1 MFVTEIINKSMKL
14 YLFSSPQKRDRPD
27 IAPVH
32 RTIKEAKHL
41 QHGLLIPICDSS
53 ECSEVYIL
61 YRELELLQKRLTNYA
76 KQSLPRIKILKL
88 LKMKLLLCSA
98 HLKSSK
104 RSICRR
110 SLKKWLDTLSCTL
123 LFDPS
128 DSISCE
134 FSPPLP
140 PNLSLKWYEA
150 RAFTAARH
158 LSTTSLSCNKQK
170 ESELYRTKE
179 YKFALQC

>member
-1 MFVTEIINKSMKL
+1 MPNKVL
-14 YLFSSPQKRDRPD
+14 P
-27 IAPVH
+27 
-32 RTIKEAKHL
+32 HL
-41 QHGLLIPICDSS
+41 RFWSYSKSNCCYQTD
-53 ECSEVYIL
+53 
-61 YRELELLQKRLTNYA
+61 
-76 KQSLPRIKILKL
+76 
-88 LKMKLLLCSA
+88 

-110 SLKKWLDTLSCTL
+110 SLKKWLDMLSWTLP
-123 LFDPS
+123 FDPS

-158 LSTTSLSCNKQK
+158 LSTTSLSCNRPKK
-170 ESELYRTKE
+170 KELYHLEE
-179 YKFALQC
+179 YKFALQCKWCKTANNSHTTEIQGIQFVRDTRSEWGEFHLTRRIQFVKDIIWLMTWKAQNHDFALIP